1 MRDKEIHFVVSQEEL
16 DRIRLKM
23 SEMEI
28 QSLSAYLR
36 KMALDGY
43 CVKLDLEDVKEM
55 ITLLRRCSNN
65 LNQYAKRANAINSV
79 YLTDIEDLQN
89 RLDEIWNVSK
99 EILQRLG
106 TIQ

>member
-43 CVKLDLEDVKEM
+43 CVKLDLKDVKEM

-65 LNQYAKRANAINSV
+65 LNQVAKRANESGQLYAAD
-79 YLTDIEDLQN
+79 LEDLRS
-89 RLDEIWNVSK
+89 RLDELIAIGKQLLAKLS
-99 EILQRLG
+99 EL
-106 TIQ
+106 